1 MTRIHGEETLVD
13 TTFKSE
19 ASNEPGPDVVS
30 EDVEMAEEGVEEVLI
45 SVNPE
50 EVLPEDDSEDEWR
63 NGNMIDKV

>member
-1 MTRIHGEETLVD
+1 
-13 TTFKSE
+13 
-19 ASNEPGPDVVS
+19 
-30 EDVEMAEEGVEEVLI
+30 VEMAEEGVEEVLI